1 MTPVPIHA
9 GPFIAAVLVR
19 IIVGSLW
26 YSPLLFL
33 KEWQRLAG
41 VSDDA
46 MKGGMAKGMAT
57 WIIGAIVMTFVLAHA
72 VYYAGAH
79 GPAAGA
85 AVGFFNW
92 LGFILVVHLDSDWA
106 RRSVHSSSWRS
117 MHGNT
122 LVRVSSSWVRFSPG
136 GKRGS
141 VDGRTADLNR
151 SRRAEDS

>member
-79 GPAAGA
+79 GFAAGA

-92 LGFILVVHLDSDWA
+92 LGFILVVHLDDWA
-106 RRSVHSSSWRS
+106 AAKRPFKLVAINA
-117 MHGNT
+117 GNT
-122 LVRVSSSWVRFSPG
+122 LVSLLIMG
-136 GKRGS
+136 
-141 VDGRTADLNR
+141 AIL
-151 SRRAEDS
+151 A